1 MHFSKFLVMVGATVA
16 SAASIPSSP
25 TAHYYSKADLG
36 LKQSNKIVK
45 RGLEDAFK
53 LKVQN
58 GVNIGKCVVGLFDT
72 TAAFLDCDNEYVVT
86 FSIGTGGLLD
96 SSVGR
101 PGIIGFP
108 DNGWIFY
115 DGSSPEIT
123 GCSLGTGDILTGCTT
138 AYDPSSYT
146 YGWNVFGVTNNYET
160 LVMANS
166 TIVDWNNLTAA
177 QAPGGE
183 EITLKAIAP

>member
-25 TAHYYSKADLG
+25 TAHFYSKADLG

-45 RGLEDAFK
+45 RGLEAAFK
-53 LKVQN
+53 LEVQN

-72 TAAFLDCDNEYVVT
+72 TAAFLDCESEYVVT
-86 FSIGTGGLLD
+86 FSIGACGVLD

-115 DGSSPEIT
+115 DGTSPEIT
-123 GCSLGTGDILTGCTT
+123 GCSLGTGDILSCTT
-138 AYDPSSYT
+138 AYDPSSYV
-146 YGWNVFGVTNNYET
+146 YGYNVFGVTNNYET

-166 TIVDWNNLTAA
+166 AIVDWNNLTAA